1 MAEDRPGLNTSFQHP
16 HTGSVITGPGTHQ
29 PFAATHWSLVLAAG
43 RNSTPDAHAALEKL
57 CRTYWPPLYSF
68 VRRSGYAPADAQDLT
83 QGFFLQLLEHD
94 FLVSVDPGKGK
105 FRSFLLASLKHY
117 LSNERDRAR
126 ARKRGGGLVPVS
138 IDARDAEGRFL
149 LEPVDPMTPE
159 KLYERR
165 WALTVLDQAL
175 ARLQNEYTAS
185 GRNKI
190 FEKLKGELTSTAE
203 RPPHAEIGRELGLTP
218 GAVKVAAHRLR
229 QRFGEMLR
237 AEIAETV
244 ARPEDIEEEIQHL
257 FQALSS

>member
-16 HTGSVITGPGTHQ
+16 HSGPGSPGPGTHQ

-43 RNSTPDAHAALEKL
+43 RDSTPAARAALEKL

-68 VRRSGYAPADAQDLT
+68 ARRSGLAPADAQDLT
-83 QGFFLQLLEHD
+83 QGFFLQLLERD
-94 FLVSVDPGKGK
+94 FLAGVDPAKGK

-126 ARKRGGGLVPVS
+126 AQKRGGGRAPVS
-138 IDARDAEGRFL
+138 IDAQDAEGRYL
-149 LEPVDPMTPE
+149 IEPADPMTPE

-165 WALTVLDQAL
+165 WALTVIDQAL
-175 ARLQNEYTAS
+175 ARLQNEYAAS
-185 GRNKI
+185 GRGAI
-190 FEKLKGELTSTAE
+190 FEKLKGELTSTAS

>member
-1 MAEDRPGLNTSFQHP
+1 MNTSFQKSHSEP
-16 HTGSVITGPGTHQ
+16 GGTGPGTRQ

-43 RNSTPDAHAALEKL
+43 RDSTPAARAALEKL

-68 VRRSGYAPADAQDLT
+68 VRRSGHAPADAQDLT
-83 QGFFLQLLEHD
+83 QGFFLQLLQRD
-94 FLVSVDPGKGK
+94 FLDGVDPRKGK
-105 FRSFLLASLKHY
+105 FRSFLLASLRHY
-117 LSNERDRAR
+117 LSNERDRDR
-126 ARKRGGGLVPVS
+126 AQKRGGGLAPVS
-138 IDARDAEGRFL
+138 IDAQDAEGRYL
-149 LEPVDPMTPE
+149 HEPADPLTPE

-175 ARLQNEYTAS
+175 ARLQNEYAAS
-185 GRNKI
+185 GRGAI
-190 FEKLKGELTSTAE
+190 FEKLKGELTNTAE
-203 RPPHAEIGRELGLTP
+203 RPPHAEIGRDLGLTP

-257 FQALSS
+257 FQALGS

>member
-1 MAEDRPGLNTSFQHP
+1 MKSGLNTTSPGQGTSPDHAGP
-16 HTGSVITGPGTHQ
+16 ASVQ

-43 RNSTPDAHAALEKL
+43 RDSTPDARAALEKL

-68 VRRSGYAPADAQDLT
+68 IRRSGHTPADAQDLT
-83 QGFFLQLLEHD
+83 QGFFLQLLQRD
-94 FLVSVDPGKGK
+94 FLDGVDPAKGK
-105 FRSFLLASLKHY
+105 FRSFLLASLQHY

-126 ARKRGGGLVPVS
+126 AQKRGGGLAPIS
-138 IDARDAEGRFL
+138 IDEQDAEGRYL
-149 LEPVDPMTPE
+149 LEPADPVTPE

-175 ARLQNEYTAS
+175 ARLQNEYAAS
-185 GRNKI
+185 GRGAI
-190 FEKLKGELTSTAE
+190 FEKLKGELTSAAE

-229 QRFGEMLR
+229 QRFGEVLR
-237 AEIAETV
+237 AEIAETL

>member
-1 MAEDRPGLNTSFQHP
+1 MQNLEPDGTR
-16 HTGSVITGPGTHQ
+16 PGTHQ

-43 RNSTPDAHAALEKL
+43 RDSTPDARAALEKL

-68 VRRSGYAPADAQDLT
+68 VRRSGHPPADAQDLT
-83 QGFFLQLLEHD
+83 QGFFFQLLQRN
-94 FLVSVDPGKGK
+94 FLNAVDPRKGR

-126 ARKRGGGLVPVS
+126 AQKRGGGQAPIS
-138 IDARDAEGRFL
+138 IDAQDAEGRYL
-149 LEPVDPMTPE
+149 HEPADPMTPD

-175 ARLQNEYTAS
+175 ARLQKEYAAS
-185 GRNKI
+185 GRGAI
-190 FEKLKGELTSTAE
+190 FEQLKGELTGAATRS
-203 RPPHAEIGRELGLTP
+203 PHMEIGQELGMTP

-229 QRFGEMLR
+229 QRFGEVLR

-244 ARPEDIEEEIQHL
+244 ARPEDVEEEIRQL
-257 FQALSS
+257 FQALGS